1 MHHFEGVLVMQRFK
15 QSIFL
20 VFIILF
26 SGELFAIDTDRA
38 MTITLQARENES
50 VDIGQITFTAKG
62 EAYSYELKLD
72 EDQFEKQFLSMRPFD
87 CMQKPKMMICHLPY
101 PYQNNRFI
109 TADDMTDLEYELMFL
124 HKYPGAYGIDAYNGI
139 YYQMKMTDKGIE
151 GLLHDVDMNELKVPP
166 EEGNLRPITPDMLY
180 EASPTKHWFM
190 NVLIH

>member
-1 MHHFEGVLVMQRFK
+1 MDYSRFNGGFVL
-15 QSIFL
+15 IF
-20 VFIILF
+20 FALF
-26 SGELFAIDTDRA
+26 SGNLLAIDIDRP
-38 MTITLQARENES
+38 MTITLQASENES

-62 EAYSYELKLD
+62 EGYSYELKLD
-72 EDQFEKQFLSMRPFD
+72 EDKFEKQFLSMRPFD